1 VADPRPPIAVV
12 IPLYNKRDWI
22 RRCLDSIQ
30 SQTFQEFEACIV
42 DDGSTDDSD
51 LVAAAF
57 KSDPRFRLIRQE
69 NRGVAAARNKGIAE
83 TTAPLVAFL
92 DADDEWEPGFLD
104 CIVALTHRY
113 PEAAVF
119 ASAYRRCFGPGQ
131 PTDCEIVLRLQGHRR
146 AGIVDRY
153 LRYMPSGDFISS
165 SSVAIRREV
174 LVRERGF
181 PEGVTLGE
189 DRDLWARIG
198 IAHSLAYDPRVL
210 ATYHCWGSPGPPGA
224 SRSAVPFPH
233 VVRTLR
239 RLLPK
244 HAGDLETALSIY
256 RYVDTVLVQHAYVL
270 VARRQQ
276 RQLIDFLGSENWNQW
291 PYRLT
296 ARWLRIAA
304 VLVPLKLLDF
314 VRANSEYIARRFA
327 GESTQVVHRTV
338 SCVLKA
344 KKAAASGAK
353 RECFSN

>member
-1 VADPRPPIAVV
+1 VAGTRPPIAVV

-30 SQTFQEFEACIV
+30 SQTFHEFEACVV
-42 DDGSTDDSD
+42 DDGSSDDSD
-51 LVAAAF
+51 LIAGAF
-57 KSDPRFRLIRQE
+57 ESDPRFRLIRQE

-83 TTAPLVAFL
+83 TTAPLIAFL

-104 CIVALTHRY
+104 CVVSLTQRY
-113 PEAAVF
+113 PAAAVF
-119 ASAYRRCFGPGQ
+119 ASAYRRCFGPSQ
-131 PTDCEIVLRLQGHRR
+131 PNDSEIALRLQGQRQC
-146 AGIVDRY
+146 GIVERY
-153 LRYMPSGDFISS
+153 LRFMPSGDFISS
-165 SSVAIRREV
+165 SSVAIRRGV
-174 LVRERGF
+174 LLRERGF

-210 ATYHCWGSPGPPGA
+210 ATYHCWGSLAPSGA
-224 SRSAVPFPH
+224 ARSAVPFPH
-233 VVRTLR
+233 VVKTLR

-244 HAGDLETALSIY
+244 HAADSETTLSIY
-256 RYVDTVLVQHAYVL
+256 RYIDSVLLKHAYEL

-276 RQLIDFLGSENWNQW
+276 HQLIDFLENQNWHQW
-291 PYRLT
+291 RCRLT
-296 ARWLRIAA
+296 ARCLRIAA
-304 VLVPLKLLDF
+304 ALVPLKILDF

-327 GESTQVVHRTV
+327 GESTRVVHRTV
-338 SCVLKA
+338 SCALKQ